1 MQGQTAIWGRSRNL
15 FGTIDY
21 AVGKCTASNG
31 DTIYVKEGH
40 AEAVT
45 AAGGLDLDVAGIT
58 IVFLGAGNGRGSVTF
73 SAVVGAIWTLM
84 LRILHL
90 STLGFVAALN
100 ALTGPIDVNA
110 ARFKMYGATW
120 QDRDNH

>member
-1 MQGQTAIWGRSRNL
+1 MGLTHFPNGVSSFGVPVLPGVGSGIYSGDTFFVDSGAGSDSNL
-15 FGTIDY
+15 GTFEKPFGTIDY

-58 IVFLGAGNGRGSVTF
+58 IAFLGAGNGRGV
-73 SAVVGAIWTLM
+73 
-84 LRILHL
+84 
-90 STLGFVAALN
+90 
-100 ALTGPIDVNA
+100 
-110 ARFKMYGATW
+110 
-120 QDRDNH
+120 